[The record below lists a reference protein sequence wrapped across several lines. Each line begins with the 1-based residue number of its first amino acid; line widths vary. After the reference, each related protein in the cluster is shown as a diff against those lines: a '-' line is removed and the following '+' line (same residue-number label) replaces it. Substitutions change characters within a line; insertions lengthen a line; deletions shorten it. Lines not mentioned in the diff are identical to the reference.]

1 MITFKRSML
10 LLLSLI
16 SYNAQSLALGE
27 EQREILY
34 TLYEMGQDFAS
45 VPMIAQNIDMFI
57 GVIEMEIQLLQRK
70 LLIEDQKVKNAFI
83 QGFGVAGIAG
93 LIQFAQAKYFPNC
106 NFNVAYLRDLTALTR
121 CITNTLA
128 TIASSYSGI
137 SIFDTIKNRNSS
149 RASLELNK
157 AVLEKLEEVKYMVAQ
172 NPQFMANPSIEALE
186 SPAENIQN
194 QVE

>member
-57 GVIEMEIQLLQRK
+57 GVIEMEVQILTRK
-70 LLIEDQKVKNAFI
+70 LNSIEQEFRSSLLY
-83 QGFGVAGIAG
+83 GLGWAG
-93 LIQFAQAKYFPNC
+93 LHGIGTI
-106 NFNVAYLRDLTALTR
+106 LTELGLHQLSPYIHNLGR
-121 CITNTLA
+121 SGIRMSLA
-128 TIASSYSGI
+128 TGSTMTSVYFASHIYG
-137 SIFDTIKNRNSS
+137 
-149 RASLELNK
+149 ASKERGRLVKLLELNK

-186 SPAENIQN
+186 SQAANTEN